1 MSTKDRRQ
9 RERAEREQR
18 FLDKAQELIQRDGLL
33 SLQMSRIAE
42 ECDYATGT
50 LYQHFASKEDLLV
63 ALATRNCLSRVDL
76 FERAAR
82 WPGPTRERMLAIAL
96 ADLMVIREQPEHFRL
111 AQFVWTDVIWG
122 AASAASRQR
131 SLEASAPL
139 GALIDGIVEDAISVG
154 DLRADLGLSPQAVTI
169 GPWTLSL
176 GLHTLTHAEGLLEAH
191 ALGDPY
197 RLLMKHLHFL
207 LNGYGWLPL
216 FDPSDDDALDALN
229 TRLCREVFDSIC
241 PQASRPT
248 AAVAVSAAPR
258 PEVSSHD

>member
-1 MSTKDRRQ
+1 MSTKDRRL

-82 WPGPTRERMLAIAL
+82 WHGPTRERMLAIAL
-96 ADLMVIREQPEHFRL
+96 ADLMVIRDQPEHFRL

-122 AASAASRQR
+122 AASAASRQS
-131 SLEASAPL
+131 SLEASGPL
-139 GALIDGIVEDAISVG
+139 GALVDGIVLDAIAAG
-154 DLRADLGLSPQAVTI
+154 DLRADLGLPPQAVAI

-176 GLHTLTHAEGLLEAH
+176 GLHTLTLAEGLLEGR

-197 RLLMKHLHFL
+197 RLLMKHLHYL

-216 FDPSDDDALDALN
+216 FDPANDDSLDALN
-229 TRLCREVFDSIC
+229 TRLCREVFGSPC
-241 PQASRPT
+241 PQSRPT
-248 AAVAVSAAPR
+248 APVTLSDAHSLSGIR
-258 PEVSSHD
+258 HD

>member
-1 MSTKDRRQ
+1 MSTKDRRL

-82 WPGPTRERMLAIAL
+82 WHGPTRERMLAIAL

-122 AASAASRQR
+122 AASPTSRQC

-139 GALIDGIVEDAISVG
+139 GALVDGIVLDAIAAG
-154 DLRADLGLSPQAVTI
+154 DLRSDLGLSPQAVAI

-176 GLHTLTHAEGLLEAH
+176 GLHTLTLAEGLLEGRT
-191 ALGDPY
+191 LGDPY

-216 FDPSDDDALDALN
+216 FDPADDNALDALN
-229 TRLCREVFDSIC
+229 TRLCREVFDSPC
-241 PQASRPT
+241 PQSFHST
-248 AAVAVSAAPR
+248 APATPPDAPR
-258 PEVSSHD
+258 LQVPRHD